1 MSYLFSFEKLEVYQL
16 SREFVKD
23 IYNLTKDFP
32 GDEKYGIISQ
42 IRRAA
47 ISIPN
52 NLAEG
57 SGRTSGKDQAMFT
70 SYSYSSLMEV
80 LNLLMLATDLSFLE
94 EEIYA
99 QIRPKIYEIS
109 NKLNSL
115 RKSQLRRK

>member
-1 MSYLFSFEKLEVYQL
+1 MSYLFSFEKLDVYQL
-16 SREFVKD
+16 SREFVKN
-23 IYNLTKDFP
+23 IYKLTKDFP
-32 GDEKYGIISQ
+32 GDEKYGITSQ

-47 ISIPN
+47 VSIPN

-57 SGRTSGKDQAMFT
+57 SGRISGKDKATFT

-80 LNLLMLATDLSFLE
+80 LNLLMLATDLTLLKE
-94 EEIYA
+94 EKYI

-115 RKSQLRRK
+115 RKSQLRNN